1 MNLRLQRRET
11 MKTVLQVLVGLVLGV
26 AIGYVLIYSSLPIF
40 WEHEERLQPHVYP
53 ITWRSGILAV
63 LLLAATQAVSF
74 LVFRCIRW
82 GHTRTPCSS
91 PSHIKPV

>member
-1 MNLRLQRRET
+1 MNLMPHRNEKVQ
-11 MKTVLQVLVGLVLGV
+11 VILQVFFGLVLCIAVG
-26 AIGYVLIYSSLPIF
+26 AVLIYSSLPIF

-63 LLLAATQAVSF
+63 LLLAVTQAVSF

-82 GHTRTPCSS
+82 SHTRTRE
-91 PSHIKPV
+91 